1 MKLMGKK
8 RKKKRKQLL
17 IKYSFEKK
25 KSKIFMDIENQ
36 NFIYASISISEFHTV

>member
-25 KSKIFMDIENQ
+25 KSKIFMDIN
-36 NFIYASISISEFHTV
+36 NPNLLKTTKIA